1 MVTVAIKETSYSN
14 KSLFPKLNQGR
25 HTCFIAKEKKHEVKT
40 NGISSPKYVCSD
52 DDNDSDDDTLFSNG
66 INEKAVIKN

>member
-1 MVTVAIKETSYSN
+1 MAIKETSYSN

-25 HTCFIAKEKKHEVKT
+25 HTCLIVKEKKHKVKI
-40 NGISSPKYVCSD
+40 NGISSPKYVYSD
-52 DDNDSDDDTLFSNG
+52 DDNDSDDDALFPNG